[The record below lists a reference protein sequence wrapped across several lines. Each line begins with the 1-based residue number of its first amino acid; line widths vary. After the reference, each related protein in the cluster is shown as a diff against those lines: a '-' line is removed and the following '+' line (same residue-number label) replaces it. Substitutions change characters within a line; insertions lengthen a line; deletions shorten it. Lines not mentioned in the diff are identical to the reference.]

1 MTETIPD
8 AMSTAS
14 SAETSAG
21 PSLWASNRTL
31 TAFLLKMAAIYAVW
45 FVVYDLWLLPDGRLD
60 AWLST
65 SVAAWTGAVLA
76 PFYDTVVVDG
86 RTVWATPTAG
96 VIIENGCNGL
106 SALSLFVGFVIAYPG
121 TWARRA
127 LFVPLGLAAIVVTN
141 IVRCASLLVISDRWP
156 AIFGEVHG
164 LHALFVF
171 YLVIFGLWVLWANYG
186 GSDETRAPSGPSP
199 SGPSP
204 TSGPVLAGA

>member
-1 MTETIPD
+1 MP
-8 AMSTAS
+8 ASAQSLFSTH
-14 SAETSAG
+14 
-21 PSLWASNRTL
+21 RTL
-31 TAFLLKMAAIYAVW
+31 SVFLLKMAAIYAVW

-65 SVAAWTGAVLA
+65 SVASWTGAVLR

-106 SALSLFVGFVIAYPG
+106 SALSLFVGFIVAYPG

-127 LFVPLGLAAIVVTN
+127 LFVPLGLVAIVVTN

-156 AIFGEVHG
+156 SIFGEVHG

-186 GSDETRAPSGPSP
+186 GADDARPAPPAAP
-199 SGPSP
+199 P
-204 TSGPVLAGA
+204 TGTPALAGA

>member
-1 MTETIPD
+1 MP
-8 AMSTAS
+8 ATA
-14 SAETSAG
+14 
-21 PSLWASNRTL
+21 PSLFSTHRALSV
-31 TAFLLKMAAIYAVW
+31 FLLKMAAIYAVW

-65 SVAAWTGAVLA
+65 SVASWTGAVLR

-106 SALSLFVGFVIAYPG
+106 SALSLFVGFIVAYPG

-127 LFVPLGLAAIVVTN
+127 VFVPLGLAAIVVTN

-156 AIFGEVHG
+156 SIFGEVHG

-186 GSDETRAPSGPSP
+186 GADDARPTTPAP
-199 SGPSP
+199 P
-204 TSGPVLAGA
+204 TGTPALAGA

>member
-1 MTETIPD
+1 MPADSPATPT
-8 AMSTAS
+8 
-14 SAETSAG
+14 AG
-21 PSLWASNRTL
+21 PSLWASNRAL

-45 FVVYDLWLLPDGRLD
+45 FVVYDLWLLPDGQLD

-65 SVAAWTGAVLA
+65 SVAAWTGAVLR
-76 PFYDTVVVDG
+76 PFYETVVVDG

-106 SALSLFVGFVIAYPG
+106 SALSLFVGFVVAYPG

-127 LFVPLGLAAIVVTN
+127 AFVPLGLAAIVVTN

-156 AIFGEVHG
+156 QIFGEVHG

-171 YLVIFGLWVLWANYG
+171 YLVIFGLWVLWANVG
-186 GSDETRAPSGPSP
+186 GADDARPEGSGPA
-199 SGPSP
+199 SGG